1 MTDTTATSIAPQPSA
16 SLPSAQATA
25 FTVILAVSF
34 CHGIND
40 IMQSLLPAIYP
51 LLKENYGLDF
61 WQIGLLT
68 FTFQVT
74 ASLLQPVIGMITD
87 KRPMPYSLPY
97 GMASSL
103 IGLIVLAYAGHYAL
117 LLVGASLIGIGSAI
131 FHPESSRIARF
142 ASGGRFGLAQ
152 SLFQVGGNFGQ
163 SMGPLLAAFIVVP
176 FGQTSISWFA
186 VGSLIGIIVLSR
198 VGGWYSRM
206 RAAQGNRKAASFVSP
221 FPRKK
226 VMGAL
231 AVLTLLVLTK
241 NAYIASLSSY
251 YTFYSI
257 HKFGVSVQMS
267 QVMLFLFLGASALGI
282 LLGGPFGDRYG
293 QKAMIWFSI
302 VGVLPF
308 TLALPYANF
317 EWTMMLTVLIGLI
330 LSSAFSNIVVFAQE
344 LVPGRVGTI
353 AGIFF
358 GFAFGMGGIAAAVL
372 GVVAD
377 MKGIDF
383 VFQICSYL
391 PLLGL
396 LTVFLPNMKEARKAQ
411 AAAR

>member
-1 MTDTTATSIAPQPSA
+1 MTDTATSIAPQPSA

>member
-1 MTDTTATSIAPQPSA
+1 MTDTTATSVAAPATA
-16 SLPSAQATA
+16 SHASAQATA
-25 FTVILAVSF
+25 FTVILAVSL
-34 CHGIND
+34 CHCIND
-40 IMQSLLPAIYP
+40 IMQSLLSAIYP

-74 ASLLQPVIGMITD
+74 ASLLQPIIGAVTD
-87 KRPMPYSLPY
+87 KRPMPYSLPW

-103 IGLIVLAYAGHYAL
+103 IGLVVLAYAGHYYL
-117 LLVGASLIGIGSAI
+117 LLIGASLIGIGSAI

-176 FGQTSISWFA
+176 FGQTSIAWFA
-186 VGSLIGIIVLSR
+186 VGSLIGIFVLWQ
-198 VGGWYSRM
+198 VGGWYSRL
-206 RAAQGNRKAASFVSP
+206 RAAQGNRKTASFVSP
-221 FPRKK
+221 FPRRK
-226 VMGAL
+226 VMWAL

-241 NAYIASLSSY
+241 NAYIASLASY
-251 YTFYSI
+251 YTFYSM
-257 HKFGVSVQMS
+257 HKFSVSVQMS
-267 QVMLFLFLGASALGI
+267 QVMLFLFLGSSALGI

-308 TLALPYANF
+308 TLALPYANM
-317 EWTMMLTVLIGLI
+317 EWTMVLTVLIGLI

-358 GFAFGMGGIAAAVL
+358 GFAFGVGGIAAAVL

-391 PLLGL
+391 PFLGL

-411 AAAR
+411 AAA